1 MIYSYVASHVALL
14 PASSRCLFVSVSESS
29 AGPPVRSPS
38 LGADDA
44 SRGSGAGPSAAA
56 VPELRGH
63 APARGLFQ
71 CPIRCI
77 ICGVAYRSPAGRV
90 VELSPSGRPAR
101 AVTVPDIFFAFS
113 WLAEVAPAI
122 LGSARPHACALIAF
136 VCWENWLSD
145 MQNDGHL
152 TADTRKN

>member
-44 SRGSGAGPSAAA
+44 SRGSGADPSAAA

-90 VELSPSGRPAR
+90 VELSPSGGHRPRYFLRFQLASRGSTGHPWLR
-101 AVTVPDIFFAFS
+101 APPCMCAHSFCMLGE
-113 WLAEVAPAI
+113 LAVW
-122 LGSARPHACALIAF
+122 HAEWWSF
-136 VCWENWLSD
+136 DS
-145 MQNDGHL
+145 GH
-152 TADTRKN
+152 